1 MIGMSVRD
9 IDRIYRAQ
17 TLGIEFYFYIA
28 FHEIAYSIVREP
40 TIYEDPYIVSGRI
53 RYIDEE
59 LGMSERSDDHV
70 LVLWGRC
77 FLI

>member
-9 IDRIYRAQ
+9 IDRVY
-17 TLGIEFYFYIA
+17 TLHFFWIKFYLGTA
-28 FHEIAYSIVREP
+28 FHEIAYGVVREP
-40 TIYEDPYIVSGRI
+40 GIDEDPYIVSGRI